1 MAHPQPKELTG
12 RKVLAI
18 TLSAFGVIVAVNLV
32 MAWFAVGTF
41 PGLEV
46 RNSYV
51 ASQGFNQRLAEQR
64 GLGWDTSVDLTG
76 NRLTLR
82 ITDAQGAPVRANE
95 LTLTLGRPTTD
106 REDFVPDLRYTDGA
120 YQADVDIDY
129 GNWLVIINA
138 TAADGTAFN
147 QRIGLV
153 HHN

>member
-153 HHN
+153 HHS